1 MMSSMAFRMESAV
14 VDEVPLLVAG
24 VIVSLLLSCCCPDFV
39 GAVLLLLSV
48 CVRR

>member
-14 VDEVPLLVAG
+14 VVADEVPLLVVG
-24 VIVSLLLSCCCPDFV
+24 VDVSLPCSCPGFV
-39 GAVLLLLSV
+39 GSVLLLLSV